1 MEERKTSM
9 CGTRTEIILS
19 QGARN
24 GGKTMKRISKRV
36 LAMVLGA
43 VLLLGIA
50 GIANTQVGQ
59 AKKKSKLIGTWKC
72 EYKLDDTVLVAIY
85 KFKKNGT
92 GSYSLA
98 GQAQKFT
105 YRDNGKVVSIR
116 FKNEDTDMK
125 LKYKIKGKK
134 FIFKDIT
141 GQKVVFIRQ

>member
-1 MEERKTSM
+1 
-9 CGTRTEIILS
+9 
-19 QGARN
+19 
-24 GGKTMKRISKRV
+24 MKRISKRV

-105 YRDNGKVVSIR
+105 YRDNGKVVTIR
-116 FKNEDTDMK
+116 FENADADMK
-125 LKYKIKGKK
+125 LKYKIKGNK
-134 FIFKDIT
+134 FIYKDTT

>member
-1 MEERKTSM
+1 
-9 CGTRTEIILS
+9 
-19 QGARN
+19 
-24 GGKTMKRISKRV
+24 MKRISKRV

-98 GQAQKFT
+98 GHAQKFT

-116 FKNEDTDMK
+116 FENADTDMK

-134 FIFKDIT
+134 FIYKDIT

>member
-1 MEERKTSM
+1 
-9 CGTRTEIILS
+9 
-19 QGARN
+19 
-24 GGKTMKRISKRV
+24 MKRISKRV

-116 FKNEDTDMK
+116 FENADADMK
-125 LKYKIKGKK
+125 LKYKIKGNK

-141 GQKVVFIRQ
+141 GQEVVFIRQ